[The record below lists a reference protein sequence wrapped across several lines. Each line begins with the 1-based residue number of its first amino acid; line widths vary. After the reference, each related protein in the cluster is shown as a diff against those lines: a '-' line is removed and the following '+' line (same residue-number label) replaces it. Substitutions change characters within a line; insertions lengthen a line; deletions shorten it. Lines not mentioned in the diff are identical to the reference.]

1 MLRNYLVTAFRNIR
15 RHKAY
20 SAINIS
26 GLMIGLACSFFI
38 VLWVQ
43 DEMRYDTSLDEID
56 QVYRVM
62 RHANLG
68 GTVGTSS
75 SMTKPLGDVLDE
87 AYPEITRTVLMSWEI
102 NMVHTHEN
110 QAFRSEGRYFGSDF
124 SRYSSFLY
132 WLEIRQ
138 QLCWIRNRSRYPNH
152 SQNGTLVT
160 TGV

>member
-1 MLRNYLVTAFRNIR
+1 
-15 RHKAY
+15 
-20 SAINIS
+20 
-26 GLMIGLACSFFI
+26 MIGLDCSFFI

-62 RHANLG
+62 RHANFG

-75 SMTKPLGDVLDE
+75 SMPKPLGDVLDE
-87 AYPEITRTVLMSWEI
+87 VYPEITRTVLMSWEM
-102 NMVHTHEN
+102 NMVLTHEN
-110 QAFRSEGRYFGSDF
+110 QAFRSEGRYFGSYF

-138 QLCWIRNRSRYPNH
+138 QPRWIRNRSRYPNH
-152 SQNGTLVT
+152 LQNGILVT